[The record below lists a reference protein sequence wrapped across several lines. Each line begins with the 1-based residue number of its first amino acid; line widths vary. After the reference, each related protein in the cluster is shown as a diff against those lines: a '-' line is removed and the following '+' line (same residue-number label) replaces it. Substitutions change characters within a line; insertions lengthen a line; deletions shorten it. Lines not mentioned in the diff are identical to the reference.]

1 MKTKD
6 LKEKGKLLQEM
17 TAKGN
22 HLHNMDVI
30 KAGKGELHVAR
41 CPENPD
47 EADYRLYFP
56 CHLCHRWY
64 NREQLYRHKCPK
76 SVNDKKPSI
85 KKSKLL
91 LATATGEITAGM
103 ASILTSLIQDE
114 VGSVIQQDPLLMNL
128 LKVET
133 DGGTWKTRKVRDLL
147 RSKLRY
153 AGRILVEMRKEL
165 PETTMFDALQVK
177 HFDLIVEAT
186 RRCAVDANGVE
197 SFETRIKMGQVLS
210 ACMKRRRIMGL
221 KAMNME
227 VVEETES
234 LMKVYEED
242 WPKLISKPARIEISK
257 KAENKLIT
265 IPTTETIVK
274 FASGLKERLE
284 TAIVEFQTDTSHRWR
299 YRRLQN
305 VLLIRTIQL
314 NRRRGLV
321 RFFIEY
327 MV

>member
-1 MKTKD
+1 
-6 LKEKGKLLQEM
+6 
-17 TAKGN
+17 
-22 HLHNMDVI
+22 
-30 KAGKGELHVAR
+30 
-41 CPENPD
+41 
-47 EADYRLYFP
+47 
-56 CHLCHRWY
+56 
-64 NREQLYRHKCPK
+64 
-76 SVNDKKPSI
+76 
-85 KKSKLL
+85 
-91 LATATGEITAGM
+91 
-103 ASILTSLIQDE
+103 
-114 VGSVIQQDPLLMNL
+114 MNL

-177 HFDLIVEAT
+177 HVDLIVEAT

-221 KAMNME
+221 KTMNME

-242 WPKLISKPARIEISK
+242 WPKLISKPARIEMSK